1 MIKIWNHERVP
12 EAWKQVLIVKLGK
25 KGHLRECKNSRGLT
39 LLSVVEKILGR
50 NVIDRIRGEVDR
62 RLRKEQAGYREGR
75 GTTDQVFILQNII
88 EQTKEWQA
96 TLYLNFMAFEKVFD
110 SIHSESLWEIMGRYY
125 IPEKIIKMVKV
136 FYDGFR

>member
-25 KGHLRECKNSRGLT
+25 KGHLRECKNSRGLR

-50 NVIDRIRGEVDR
+50 NVIDRIRAEVDR

-88 EQTKEWQA
+88 E
-96 TLYLNFMAFEKVFD
+96 
-110 SIHSESLWEIMGRYY
+110 
-125 IPEKIIKMVKV
+125 
-136 FYDGFR
+136 